1 MKRIV
6 FYSGK
11 EDTMKEKV
19 TVTGVPETMIQTLY
33 ARAKESQKPD
43 AKIKDTMA
51 VEIVSELDYD
61 FSNADKDKAMGSGVI
76 ARTIVLDRMVGEY
89 LDSHPSSGGC
99 CEYCLWSGH
108 EMLPYERKIFTLV

>member
-61 FSNADKDKAMGSGVI
+61 FSNADKDKAMGSGVNGGRI
-76 ARTIVLDRMVGEY
+76 SGQ
-89 LDSHPSSGGC
+89 PSSGGC